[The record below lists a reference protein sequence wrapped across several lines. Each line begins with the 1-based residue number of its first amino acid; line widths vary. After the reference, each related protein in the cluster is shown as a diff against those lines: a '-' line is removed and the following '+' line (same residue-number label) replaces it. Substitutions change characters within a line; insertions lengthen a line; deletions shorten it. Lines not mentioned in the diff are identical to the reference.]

1 MILRDFLL
9 EHPEAFKVVDPNR
22 TSKFIKHN
30 SKTLEE
36 AIRIKNTL
44 RKVIKRSDATT
55 DDRKKFRLAL
65 SAIRDLRKLEQK
77 KELLKT
83 ARHQEELYFKNKWD
97 FARKACNG
105 TLEKAAEIPTFDK
118 ATADQFYQSTYS
130 IPKTIDLSALNWFP
144 HLPVNSD
151 DESFNAFSMDP
162 FRPRD
167 IKQVLINSNK
177 NSSPG
182 PDGIPYSIH
191 LKLPTLH
198 HTLATLFTKVL
209 HSGVPPKSWSESVIK
224 LVHKKGDTKD
234 PSNFRMIALTNCIG
248 KLYHLLLLRRFT
260 TFLTENNYV
269 DKKMQKAFLP
279 GINGCIEHNMCLDEI
294 VKDVKHKKRT
304 LHITFFD
311 LADAFGSVPHNLITE
326 TLRRNNFPSEIQYY
340 INQFYENIVAAVQTK
355 SFKSEIFQFKRGVFQ
370 GDPLSPIIFLVV
382 FNPILQYL
390 QTQAKFGY
398 NLKDDEDNF
407 ITLPYAD
414 DFCLITRD
422 KRTHQRIINEITK
435 HINSMGMKVK
445 PSKCRSFSIKKGSP
459 EIVHFDIEGYKVP
472 SIAEE
477 EQKFLGRVLFF
488 SGKSSECF
496 ELLESKVKE
505 KLQNLE
511 KMAVR
516 NEFKLEIYKIYVL
529 PSLRFLLTV
538 HDLPIT
544 HLKKLDAVA
553 DKYLKSW
560 AGLPKCAT
568 TAIIHL
574 NTALDVK
581 NISTLYKETHA
592 STRLQADDRVNQI
605 IDNKLARES
614 Q

>member
-1 MILRDFLL
+1 MLATIFLSLYSIVKFALNVEKDELKELNRLLKQKLTPITYHLGRSNDPFDIQCLGDQANVILRDFLL
-9 EHPEAFKVVDPNR
+9 EHPEAFEVVDPNKK
-22 TSKFIKHN
+22 SEFIKHN

-182 PDGIPYSIH
+182 PDGIPYSIL

-248 KLYHLLLLRRFT
+248 KLYHLLLSRRFT
-260 TFLTENNYV
+260 TFLTENNYF
-269 DKKMQKAFLP
+269 M
-279 GINGCIEHNMCLDEI
+279 
-294 VKDVKHKKRT
+294 
-304 LHITFFD
+304 
-311 LADAFGSVPHNLITE
+311 
-326 TLRRNNFPSEIQYY
+326 
-340 INQFYENIVAAVQTK
+340 
-355 SFKSEIFQFKRGVFQ
+355 
-370 GDPLSPIIFLVV
+370 
-382 FNPILQYL
+382 
-390 QTQAKFGY
+390 
-398 NLKDDEDNF
+398 
-407 ITLPYAD
+407 
-414 DFCLITRD
+414 
-422 KRTHQRIINEITK
+422 
-435 HINSMGMKVK
+435 
-445 PSKCRSFSIKKGSP
+445 
-459 EIVHFDIEGYKVP
+459 
-472 SIAEE
+472 
-477 EQKFLGRVLFF
+477 
-488 SGKSSECF
+488 
-496 ELLESKVKE
+496 
-505 KLQNLE
+505 
-511 KMAVR
+511 
-516 NEFKLEIYKIYVL
+516 
-529 PSLRFLLTV
+529 
-538 HDLPIT
+538 
-544 HLKKLDAVA
+544 
-553 DKYLKSW
+553 
-560 AGLPKCAT
+560 
-568 TAIIHL
+568 
-574 NTALDVK
+574 
-581 NISTLYKETHA
+581 
-592 STRLQADDRVNQI
+592 
-605 IDNKLARES
+605 
-614 Q
+614 